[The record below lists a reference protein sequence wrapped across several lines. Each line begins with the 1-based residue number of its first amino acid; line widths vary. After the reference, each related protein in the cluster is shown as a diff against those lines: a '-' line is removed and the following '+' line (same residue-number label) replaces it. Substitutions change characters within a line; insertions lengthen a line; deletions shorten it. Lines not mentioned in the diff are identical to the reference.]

1 MVQKIANEETIRGF
15 SLYNN
20 GPHFTHLFFADNS
33 LLFYCAN
40 LDELITI
47 QENLTLYKKA
57 LGQQI
62 NREKTILF
70 FSKFVSEQRK
80 GEIINFLGVPEIR
93 EYEKYLVLPAVVGRN
108 KKANL
113 NYIKERVWNKS

>member
-1 MVQKIANEETIRGF
+1 MVQKIPNEETIRGF

-20 GPHFTHLFFADNS
+20 GPHITHLFFADNS
-33 LLFYCAN
+33 LLFCCAN

-70 FSKFVSEQRK
+70 FSKFVLEQRK
-80 GEIINFLGVPEIR
+80 GEIINFLGVPEIK